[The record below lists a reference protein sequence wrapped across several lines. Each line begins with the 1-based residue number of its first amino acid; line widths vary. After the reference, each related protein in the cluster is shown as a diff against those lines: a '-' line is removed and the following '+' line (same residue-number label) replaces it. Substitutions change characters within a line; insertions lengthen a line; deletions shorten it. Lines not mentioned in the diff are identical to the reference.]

1 MKAMRMLAA
10 MLLCV
15 AVALPS
21 AAKKKQAADAADA
34 PRQWTQLLWPDGA
47 PHPKTIAP
55 DKDGKIREAKNLG
68 DTAKVHVFLPAP
80 SKANGQAV
88 VLAPGGGYV
97 WLAID
102 NEGFGWKDFFNDR
115 GTALIVLQYRL
126 PDGVWQVPL
135 EDIQEAVR
143 LVRRNAQAWNI
154 NPDAIGVG
162 GSSAGGHLASTAI
175 TAFEHPVNEDPVSCR
190 PDFGILFYPVI
201 SGLPDY
207 SHGGSRTALFAGPLT
222 CEQEKQ
228 FSNERHVTAQTPP
241 TIIFFSSDDDIVNPA
256 NGLLFYQALYDAG
269 VPASLHIYPEGRHG
283 WGSNPNFKF
292 RQTMLHDLSS
302 WMDNLQP
309 KP

>member
-1 MKAMRMLAA
+1 MKSVRIIATLLLA
-10 MLLCV
+10 L
-15 AVALPS
+15 AVALP
-21 AAKKKQAADAADA
+21 ACAKKKTDPADT

-47 PHPKTIAP
+47 PHSRSIKP
-55 DKDGKIREAKNLG
+55 DAEGKMREPKNLG

-115 GTALIVLQYRL
+115 GIALIVLQYRL
-126 PDGVWQVPL
+126 PEGVWQIPL

-143 LVRRNAQAWNI
+143 LTRRNAAEWHI

-175 TAFEHPVNEDPVSCR
+175 THFATPVNDDPVSCR
-190 PDFGILFYPVI
+190 PDFGILFYPVV
-201 SGLPDY
+201 SGLPFY
-207 SHGGSRTALFAGPLT
+207 SHGGSRTALYGGDLS
-222 CEQEKQ
+222 CEAELA
-228 FSNERHVTAQTPP
+228 FSNERQVTPDTPP

-256 NGLLFYQALYDAG
+256 NGLIFYQALYDAK

-292 RQTMLHDLSS
+292 RDTMLRDLSS
-302 WMDNLQP
+302 WLENL
-309 KP
+309 